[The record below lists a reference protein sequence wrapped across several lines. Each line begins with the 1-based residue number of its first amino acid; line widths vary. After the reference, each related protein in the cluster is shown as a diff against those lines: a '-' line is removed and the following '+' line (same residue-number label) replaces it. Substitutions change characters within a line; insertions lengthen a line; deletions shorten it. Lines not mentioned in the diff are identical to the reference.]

1 MTMTQNHYKTH
12 WYWSNCI
19 NQSKH
24 SALKTRQTNIKM
36 ERSNSKNQSES
47 TPKNQIRNFESLCRQ
62 LSKDQN
68 VQIEPEDLSECLKT
82 KKIEVLTQ
90 DVFDMII
97 ADFLESHSDI
107 QLEKNFKFFDTN
119 GDGVIDKK
127 EWKQAVKKLRKNGL
141 FPVELSKIEQKA
153 MFKAADI
160 DNNGNISIEE
170 YKAMVR
176 DEPKIKKIDREHRR
190 KLSSTS

>member
-1 MTMTQNHYKTH
+1 MTMTKNHYKTY

-19 NQSKH
+19 NQLKYST
-24 SALKTRQTNIKM
+24 LKTRQTNKKM

-47 TPKNQIRNFESLCRQ
+47 TPKNRIRNFESLCRQ
-62 LSKDQN
+62 LCKDQN

-141 FPVELSKIEQKA
+141 FPVELSKSEQKA

-160 DNNGNISIEE
+160 DNNGNINVMRN
-170 YKAMVR
+170 AM
-176 DEPKIKKIDREHRR
+176 EKKTRYTMMGFVISWVTLR
-190 KLSSTS
+190 LTT

>member
-1 MTMTQNHYKTH
+1 MTMTQSHYKTH

-24 SALKTRQTNIKM
+24 STLKTRQTNITM
-36 ERSNSKNQSES
+36 ERSNSTNQSES
-47 TPKNQIRNFESLCRQ
+47 TPDNRIRNFESLCRQ

-97 ADFLESHSDI
+97 ADFLESHSDS
-107 QLEKNFKFFDTN
+107 QLENNFTFFDTN

-127 EWKQAVKKLRKNGL
+127 EWKQAVKKLRKRGL
-141 FPVELSKIEQKA
+141 FPVKLSKSEQKA

-170 YKAMVR
+170 YKTMVR

>member
-1 MTMTQNHYKTH
+1 
-12 WYWSNCI
+12 
-19 NQSKH
+19 
-24 SALKTRQTNIKM
+24 M